1 MKVEN
6 RVGALPRN
14 WERAS
19 GYDGEAHYVA
29 FYWTPLGDEAM
40 YDDGQMAADGN
51 WRPFLT
57 LRCKHPE
64 LDRCYNVGCSDLE
77 ADHWLLLD
85 RETRDLVIMPRAEAQ
100 ARLRRQWPS
109 MKDLEAELTALDW
122 DVIQEA
128 VQQALDD
135 VEAAMQF
142 SCPCDTCFYR
152 IAPGWLRADDGGF
165 DSCPVC
171 QGWGFLP
178 LPEAPAS
185 AVSQDPAAS
194 CLLSL

>member
-1 MKVEN
+1 MKAEN
-6 RVGALPRN
+6 RAGTLPRN
-14 WERAS
+14 WERAF
-19 GYDGEAHYVA
+19 GYDGEARYVA
-29 FYWTPLGDEAM
+29 FYWAPVGDEAM
-40 YDDGQMAADGN
+40 YDDGQVSGDGN
-51 WRPFLT
+51 WRLFLT
-57 LRCKHPE
+57 LRHENPE
-64 LDRCYNVGCSDLE
+64 LDQRHNVWDSHAE
-77 ADHWLLLD
+77 AEYRLLLD
-85 RETRDLVIMPRAEAQ
+85 RQTRDLLVIPKAEAQ

-142 SCPCDTCFYR
+142 SCPCDTCFYS